1 MLGFSQYSQV
11 SYVAIIEQKMR
22 VFFLSTFVLSPR
34 LAGLLQGAFNASG
47 TLQSAVLDSLFE
59 LFVQSLKEKNIY
71 EEYLVPS
78 VFIDNINYDYVTNE
92 DSKTLELAEQ
102 NFKDAFFRVLK
113 EVLGSG
119 STPEEESTQPTSAFL
134 SALLIAKKIRPI
146 PEYKDDIFL
155 KIPANPL
162 VEVGEPIT
170 SLFDGS
176 SLIDNNMFYLE
187 TFFRLRDDVASTLFK
202 NQILKAQFLSNSEAS
217 TYIKENKLKGSLTD
231 NFVRGVRLMMNL
243 TNLVSI
249 FGPVPQASL
258 SANLPAFNKE
268 SLQNLPFLNT
278 DFINYLGNTVNFE
291 SVERN
296 YYSVPKGG
304 TVFAAGASNFQKQVF
319 AEQVTARLKQA
330 FTAIR
335 DGSIDASVFITDGS
349 KDSKSFRASKALVC
363 AEETSQS
370 YNVYFPISMS
380 EFISDKI
387 NPTEVELANGLGTT
401 TTYNEFFTTT
411 NITEL
416 IQIIQTL
423 TRFFSVNPID
433 FFDAA
438 NDSAIKSQN
447 EALDN
452 MITNLIN
459 FDEV

>member
-102 NFKDAFFRVLK
+102 NFKDTFFRVLK
-113 EVLGSG
+113 EVLGAG
-119 STPEEESTQPTSAFL
+119 STPEEKPTQPTSAFL

-176 SLIDNNMFYLE
+176 SLVDNNMFYLE

-243 TNLVSI
+243 TSLVS
-249 FGPVPQASL
+249 PKSK
-258 SANLPAFNKE
+258 NLPAFNKE
-268 SLQNLPFLNT
+268 SLQKLPFLNNGFISFLAST
-278 DFINYLGNTVNFE
+278 VDFEII
-291 SVERN
+291 ERN

-304 TVFAAGASNFQKQVF
+304 TIFTPGNFSPKQVF
-319 AEQVTARLKQA
+319 AEQVTTRLKQA

-387 NPTEVELANGLGTT
+387 NPTQVELANGLGTT

>member
-102 NFKDAFFRVLK
+102 NFKDTFFRVLK
-113 EVLGSG
+113 EVLGAG
-119 STPEEESTQPTSAFL
+119 STPEEKPTQPTSAFL

-176 SLIDNNMFYLE
+176 SLVDNNMFYLE
-187 TFFRLRDDVASTLFK
+187 TFFRLRDDVASTLSK

-243 TNLVSI
+243 TSLVS
-249 FGPVPQASL
+249 PKSK
-258 SANLPAFNKE
+258 NLPAFNKE
-268 SLQNLPFLNT
+268 SLQKLPFLNT
-278 DFINYLGNTVNFE
+278 GFISFLASTVDFEII
-291 SVERN
+291 ERN

-304 TVFAAGASNFQKQVF
+304 TIFTPGNFSPKQVF
-319 AEQVTARLKQA
+319 AEQVTTRLKQA

-387 NPTEVELANGLGTT
+387 NPTQVELANGLGTT

>member
-102 NFKDAFFRVLK
+102 NFKDTFFRVLK
-113 EVLGSG
+113 EVLGAG
-119 STPEEESTQPTSAFL
+119 STPEEKPTQPTSAFL

-187 TFFRLRDDVASTLFK
+187 TFFRLRDDIASTLFK

-243 TNLVSI
+243 TSLVS
-249 FGPVPQASL
+249 PKSK
-258 SANLPAFNKE
+258 NLPAFNKE
-268 SLQNLPFLNT
+268 SLQKLPFLNNGFISFLAST
-278 DFINYLGNTVNFE
+278 VDFEII
-291 SVERN
+291 ERN

-304 TVFAAGASNFQKQVF
+304 TIFTPGNFSPKQVF
-319 AEQVTARLKQA
+319 AEQVTTRLKQA

-387 NPTEVELANGLGTT
+387 NPTQVELANGLGTT

>member
-102 NFKDAFFRVLK
+102 NFKDTFFRVLK
-113 EVLGSG
+113 EVLGAG
-119 STPEEESTQPTSAFL
+119 STPEEKPTQPTSAFL

-176 SLIDNNMFYLE
+176 SLVDNNMFYLE
-187 TFFRLRDDVASTLFK
+187 TFFRLRDDVASTLSK

-243 TNLVSI
+243 TSLVS
-249 FGPVPQASL
+249 PKSK
-258 SANLPAFNKE
+258 NLPAFNKE
-268 SLQNLPFLNT
+268 SLQKLPFLNNGFISFLAST
-278 DFINYLGNTVNFE
+278 VDFEII
-291 SVERN
+291 ERN

-304 TVFAAGASNFQKQVF
+304 TIFTPGNFSPKQVF
-319 AEQVTARLKQA
+319 AEQVTTRLKQA

-387 NPTEVELANGLGTT
+387 NPTQVELANGLGTT

>member
-102 NFKDAFFRVLK
+102 NFKDTFFRVLK
-113 EVLGSG
+113 EVLGAG
-119 STPEEESTQPTSAFL
+119 STPEEKPTQPTSAFL

-176 SLIDNNMFYLE
+176 SLVDNNMFYLE
-187 TFFRLRDDVASTLFK
+187 TFFRLRDDVASTLSK

-243 TNLVSI
+243 TSLVS
-249 FGPVPQASL
+249 PKSK
-258 SANLPAFNKE
+258 NLPAFNKG
-268 SLQNLPFLNT
+268 SLQKLPFLNNGFISFLAST
-278 DFINYLGNTVNFE
+278 VDFEII
-291 SVERN
+291 ERN

-304 TVFAAGASNFQKQVF
+304 TIFTPGNFSPKQVF
-319 AEQVTARLKQA
+319 AEQVTTRLKQA

-387 NPTEVELANGLGTT
+387 NPTQVELANGLGTT

>member
-102 NFKDAFFRVLK
+102 NFKDTFFRVLK
-113 EVLGSG
+113 EVLGAG

-155 KIPANPL
+155 KIPMNPL
-162 VEVGEPIT
+162 VEVGKPIT

-187 TFFRLRDDVASTLFK
+187 TFFRLRDDVASTLSK
-202 NQILKAQFLSNSEAS
+202 SQILKAQFLSKSEAS

-243 TNLVSI
+243 TSLVS
-249 FGPVPQASL
+249 PKSK
-258 SANLPAFNKE
+258 NLPAFDKE
-268 SLQNLPFLNT
+268 SLQKLPFLNT
-278 DFINYLGNTVNFE
+278 GFISFLASTVDFEIF
-291 SVERN
+291 ERN

-304 TVFAAGASNFQKQVF
+304 TIFISGNFSPKQVF
-319 AEQVTARLKQA
+319 AEQVTTRLKQA

-387 NPTEVELANGLGTT
+387 NPTQVELANGLGTT

>member
-102 NFKDAFFRVLK
+102 NFKDTFFRVLK
-113 EVLGSG
+113 EVLGAG
-119 STPEEESTQPTSAFL
+119 STPEEKPTQPTSAFL

-176 SLIDNNMFYLE
+176 SLVDNNMFYLE
-187 TFFRLRDDVASTLFK
+187 TFFRLRDDVASTLSK

-243 TNLVSI
+243 TSLVS
-249 FGPVPQASL
+249 PKSK
-258 SANLPAFNKE
+258 NLPAFNKE
-268 SLQNLPFLNT
+268 SLQKLPFLNNGFISFLAST
-278 DFINYLGNTVNFE
+278 VDFEII
-291 SVERN
+291 ERN

-304 TVFAAGASNFQKQVF
+304 SIFTPGNFSPKQVF
-319 AEQVTARLKQA
+319 AEQVTTRLKQA

-387 NPTEVELANGLGTT
+387 NPTQVELANGLGTT